1 MRPARFAVPSLALG
15 LLLALSTAAIAFGV
29 AACGGGSAS
38 SESDEPES
46 DSESEESVEPDEDN
60 EMAASGKNLS
70 AWRWEGDRKACFYLH
85 AGRCYKKLETAC
97 RAAGCGE
104 SRCKHD
110 KSAPSVV
117 SCGK

>member
-1 MRPARFAVPSLALG
+1 VRPARFAVSSLALG
-15 LLLALSTAAIAFGV
+15 FLLALATTSTAWV
-29 AACGGGSAS
+29 AACGGSSAS

-46 DSESEESVEPDEDN
+46 EAEPETVEPDEDN
-60 EMAASGKNLS
+60 EMAASGKDVS
-70 AWRWEGDRKACFYLH
+70 AWRWKGKRKSCFYLH
-85 AGRCYKKLETAC
+85 SGRCFSELEAAC

-110 KSAPSVV
+110 KSAPSIV

>member
-1 MRPARFAVPSLALG
+1 VRPARFAVPSLALG
-15 LLLALSTAAIAFGV
+15 LLLALATTAIAFGV
-29 AACGGGSAS
+29 VACGGSNAS
-38 SESDEPES
+38 TESDEPES
-46 DSESEESVEPDEDN
+46 ETESDESVEPDEDN
-60 EMAASGKNLS
+60 EMAARGKDLS

-85 AGRCYKKLETAC
+85 DGRCFKKLETAC

-117 SCGK
+117 SCSK